1 MHNRLI
7 IDAEEKLR
15 RLMAWIHS
23 LEGYEVKEARDV
35 HSAWKLLDKISL

>member
-7 IDAEEKLR
+7 IVAEEKLR

-23 LEGYEVKEARDV
+23 LEGYEVKEVRDV
-35 HSAWKLLDKISL
+35 RFAWKMLDKKSL